1 MVMAHKGEAQAFLRE
16 LQPKAEQ
23 YPFGVIYNAADMF
36 LLICGEGLQNATEQ
50 TAAACAVKSGQI
62 SEIINAGLAG
72 ALDDTFAVGEIAS
85 VRTVYREQGD
95 GFAYHSFTS
104 ADEAAKIDCISAEKR
119 VTDSQTALR
128 MLPLAQLVDRELWA
142 IASVAKVF
150 KLPFRSF
157 KIVSDLPTQ
166 SVDCEAVLADAAK
179 FSDEL
184 YNYVVKNIADGSEAK
199 NANQHSTLP
208 EGFYA
213 TFSQSKQLENL
224 LSAIR
229 LKHGIS
235 ADAAFERVNID
246 AILQQKISPKQ
257 RTALLIDALNE
268 LLNPFNAMLKAELTR
283 LCQPIEAVGG
293 KVKFERDYESDAV
306 ELQIKISHPRQI
318 EKLRNALAKWDFAA
332 VQRLL
337 NGDFGQLNVQQ
348 NGKINAGK

>member
-1 MVMAHKGEAQAFLRE
+1 MAHKGEAQAFLRE

-23 YPFGVIYNAADMF
+23 YPFGVIYNAPDMY
-36 LLICGEGLQNATEQ
+36 LLICGEGLQTATEQ
-50 TAAACAVKSGQI
+50 TAAACAVKNEQI

-72 ALDDTFAVGEIAS
+72 ALDEAFSIGDIAS

-95 GFAYHSFTS
+95 GFAFHSFTS
-104 ADEAAKIDCISAEKR
+104 ADKNAKIDCISAEKR
-119 VTDSQTALR
+119 VTNPQMANR

-142 IASVAKVF
+142 IASVARMF
-150 KLPFRSF
+150 KLPFRSY
-157 KIVSDLPTQ
+157 KIVSDLPIR
-166 SVDCEAVLADAAK
+166 SVDCDAVIADAAT
-179 FSDEL
+179 FSNEL
-184 YNYVVKNIADGSEAK
+184 YQHVMKNIAGS
-199 NANQHSTLP
+199 NDANKLTPPLRMP

-235 ADAAFERVNID
+235 AEEAFGRVNIE
-246 AILQQKISPKQ
+246 AILQQNISPKQ

-268 LLNPFNAMLKAELTR
+268 LLNPFNAMLKAELMR
-283 LCQPIEAVGG
+283 LCEPLEAVGG
-293 KVKFERDYESDAV
+293 KVKFERDYESDTV

-318 EKLRNALAKWDFAA
+318 EKLRNALANWDFAA

-337 NGDFGQLNVQQ
+337 NGDFEQLKVQQ
-348 NGKINAGK
+348 NGKINAGE